1 MYSPFQLAVKYIRY
15 YLFAENGKGHG
26 VHSPFVYDLIIKVL
40 NDDREFYVFEPIEE
54 CRKMLKG
61 KNTEITI
68 QDFGAGS
75 RIEKSSVR
83 SVAAIAIT
91 SLKTK
96 KYGQLLFRLVNH
108 FSPNMILEL
117 GTSLG
122 ITSSYLASAN
132 SNAKLITME
141 GSSAVA
147 LIAAD
152 NFIQLGIN
160 NATIVTGNFDDTL
173 AKTLENIELINFA
186 FLDGNHRYEPTIRY
200 FEQVLQKSDEFTVI
214 ILDDI
219 HWSKEM
225 EAAWDEVKN
234 HHAVTLTID
243 LFFVGLVF
251 FRKEQKE
258 KQHFIIRY

>member
-1 MYSPFQLAVKYIRY
+1 MYTPIQLAVKYIQY

-26 VHSPFVYDLIIKVL
+26 IHSPFVYDLITKVL
-40 NDDREFYVFEPIEE
+40 NDDREFYSFQPIED
-54 CRKMLKG
+54 CRKMLVNDK
-61 KNTEITI
+61 TEITI

-83 SVAAIAIT
+83 SVAAIAST
-91 SLKTK
+91 SLKPK
-96 KYGQLLFRLVNH
+96 KYGQLLFRLVDY
-108 FSPNMILEL
+108 FSPKTILEL

-122 ITSSYLASAN
+122 ITSAYLATAN

-141 GSSAVA
+141 GSTA
-147 LIAAD
+147 IAAIAAA
-152 NFIQLGIN
+152 NFEQLGIKS
-160 NATIVTGNFDDTL
+160 ALIITGNFDDSL
-173 AKTLENIELINFA
+173 VKTLENIELINFA

-200 FEQVLQKSDEFTVI
+200 FEQVFQKSDENTVI

-225 EAAWDEVKN
+225 ENAWEEIKK
-234 HHAVTLTID
+234 HHAVTLTVD
-243 LFFVGLVF
+243 LFYVGLVF

-258 KQHFIIRY
+258 KQHFVIRY